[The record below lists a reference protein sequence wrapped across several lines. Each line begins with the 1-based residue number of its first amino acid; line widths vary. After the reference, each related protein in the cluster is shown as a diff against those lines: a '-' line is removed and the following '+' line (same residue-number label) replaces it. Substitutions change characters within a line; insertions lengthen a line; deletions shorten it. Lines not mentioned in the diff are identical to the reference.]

1 MESLGMFLRMERE
14 TRNLSLMEVA
24 ESTRIREHLL
34 KAIEEDRYDLLPH
47 SLYVKGYLRAYAR
60 YFGFD
65 PAEIILRYQNHLN
78 SLLPPAVPHE
88 SQVQIFRKPISVL
101 KTKNKYHR
109 SASRTITVLF
119 LLVVSASYGFHELSR
134 WAFGPSEKDSIL
146 VQGKTESQRAVE
158 AIQKEIS
165 LIGETEARDVV
176 PMEPSSYE
184 ALEVDMGKGI
194 ELQNGRSVLR
204 EKCSEFS
211 CNNERAYFFTRIK
224 APQEGKITHLWY
236 RDGKE
241 FHRTEMEVKP
251 PAWTVYSYLTLR
263 PGHAGNW
270 MAELRNG
277 NAILSSRSFKA
288 FEASSF

>member
-1 MESLGMFLRMERE
+1 MESLGMYLRMERE
-14 TRNLSLMEVA
+14 TRNLSLTEVA

-47 SLYVKGYLRAYAR
+47 PLYVKGYLGAYAR
-60 YFGFD
+60 YLGFD
-65 PAEIILRYQNHLN
+65 PGEIILRYKNHLN
-78 SLLPPAVPHE
+78 SLLPPAAPHE
-88 SQVQIFRKPISVL
+88 SEVRTFRKPISVL

-119 LLVVSASYGFHELSR
+119 LLVVSASYGFYELSQ
-134 WAFGPSEKDSIL
+134 WAFSPSEKDSIL
-146 VQGKTESQRAVE
+146 VQSKGEAQRAVE

-165 LIGETEARDVV
+165 MVGETEARDVI

-184 ALEVDMGKGI
+184 ALEVDIGKGI
-194 ELQNGRSVLR
+194 EFENGRSVLR
-204 EKCSEFS
+204 ERCSEFS
-211 CNNERAYFFTRIK
+211 CNNQRAYFFTRIRV
-224 APQEGKITHLWY
+224 PREGKITHLWY

-241 FHRTEMEVKP
+241 FHRTEIEVKP

-270 MAELRNG
+270 MAELRDG
-277 NAILSSRSFKA
+277 NTILSSRSFKA
-288 FEASSF
+288 VETSLF